1 MSIYNVL
8 RYIGIVT
15 LCAIVMISCDKKA
28 TSKYEI
34 SGKLENLTGN
44 YFLMSHEVGDSVI
57 IDTIP
62 INAKGEFSFKG
73 VVDTLTEMSLYFNQN
88 TKSTYIL
95 VNKGW
100 DVELKGDALYPDLIN
115 VKGGDVNDDL
125 TTFKNQNKELLK
137 NRADILIAADR
148 KSPENS
154 DTLKVKDYVVEL
166 KNINFELSN
175 IAANYIKTNPEKIA
189 SVMLINTFFKDET
202 SIPRLDENLALLKG
216 KAVDFQLTADLKQ
229 FRDKVKR
236 SSVGAIAPVFNLK
249 DANGKNVQLSDF
261 KGKYILLTFAST
273 TCDVCKLEK
282 KDAVKVYNELK
293 KQKKNIEFIS
303 IIKDIEDEPISKS
316 FTDSVKWTII
326 PVKGGWSAKEFD
338 TYYIREIPYNILIS
352 PSGNITDR
360 DFPVTALIKKMDEL
374 VDSGK

>member
-1 MSIYNVL
+1 MSIYNAL

-15 LCAIVMISCDKKA
+15 LCATVMISCDKKA

-44 YFLMSHEVGDSVI
+44 YFLMSHEVGDSVV

-73 VVDTLTEMSLYFNQN
+73 AVDTLTEMSLYFNQN

-148 KSPENS
+148 KNSDNS

-189 SVMLINTFFKDET
+189 SVMLINTFFKDES

-236 SSVGAIAPVFNLK
+236 SSIGAIAPVFNLK
-249 DANGKNVQLSDF
+249 DTNGKNVQLSDF
-261 KGKYILLTFAST
+261 KGKYVLLTFAST
-273 TCDVCKLEK
+273 TCEVCKLEK

-338 TYYIREIPYNILIS
+338 TYYIREIPYNVLIS